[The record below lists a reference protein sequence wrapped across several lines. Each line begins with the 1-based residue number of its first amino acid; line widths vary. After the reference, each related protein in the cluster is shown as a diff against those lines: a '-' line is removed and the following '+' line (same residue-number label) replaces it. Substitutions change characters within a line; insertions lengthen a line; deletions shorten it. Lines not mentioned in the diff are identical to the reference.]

1 MLVCIIHQ
9 TNLSQRDNIGIEK
22 EPTATQFNPGW
33 GRTFRLHRYF
43 YKHLISPES
52 FFVRRQRVNQRI
64 VFKKDSPELLTSYI
78 QNLENCIIS
87 TDCRIAFL

>member
-22 EPTATQFNPGW
+22 EPTASLINPGW

-43 YKHLISPES
+43 YKHLIFPGS
-52 FFVRRQRVNQRI
+52 FFVPCQRVNQTI
-64 VFKKDSPELLTSYI
+64 VFFTILL
-78 QNLENCIIS
+78 C
-87 TDCRIAFL
+87 